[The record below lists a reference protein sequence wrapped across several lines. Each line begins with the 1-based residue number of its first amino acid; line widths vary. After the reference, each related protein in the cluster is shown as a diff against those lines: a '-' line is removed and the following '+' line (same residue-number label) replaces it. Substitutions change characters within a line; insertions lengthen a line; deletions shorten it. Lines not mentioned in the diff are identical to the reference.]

1 MNANIISPEILPFV
15 TERVEIQIPSE
26 LQYVDPVVTYLMEH
40 LGHFGIDE
48 PADSNTCTALHEALT
63 NAIRH
68 GNQLDSGKKV
78 TITVEL
84 THQQATFTIT
94 DEGQGF
100 DPSQICDP
108 TEDEHLLH
116 HCGRG
121 LLLIRHYMD
130 EVRYNERGNQVTMI
144 KKSSVS
150 SQ

>member
-1 MNANIISPEILPFV
+1 MSANVISPEILPFI
-15 TERVEIQIPSE
+15 TERIEMEIPSE
-26 LQYVDPVVTYLMEH
+26 LQYVDPVVTYLMDH
-40 LGHFGIDE
+40 LASFGFNE
-48 PADSNTCTALHEALT
+48 SAESNTGTALHEALT

-68 GNQLDSGKKV
+68 GNQLDPSKKV
-78 TITVEL
+78 TLTVEL
-84 THQQATFTIT
+84 AHEQAIFTIT

-100 DPSQICDP
+100 DPSQVCDP
-108 TEDEHLLH
+108 TEEEHLLH

-144 KKSSVS
+144 KKAS